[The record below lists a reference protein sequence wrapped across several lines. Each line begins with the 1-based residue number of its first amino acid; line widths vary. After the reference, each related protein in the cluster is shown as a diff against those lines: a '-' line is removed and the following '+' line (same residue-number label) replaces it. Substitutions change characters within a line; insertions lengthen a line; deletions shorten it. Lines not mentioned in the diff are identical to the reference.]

1 MIWWVLIVFFG
12 GFFVGKFIRTDW
24 IGKYKLVLVL
34 TMLLLFSL
42 GLEIGSND
50 ELFRKIDTILLY
62 GLSIAVAGSLGSF
75 IFGLILEKTFG
86 DEKSKNNSKKL
97 LNEEGEQ

>member
-12 GFFVGKFIRTDW
+12 GFFLGRFVKTDW
-24 IGKYKLVLVL
+24 IGKYKVILVL

-50 ELFRKIDTILLY
+50 ELFGKIDTILLY
-62 GLSIAVAGSLGSF
+62 GLLIAFAGSLGSF
-75 IFGLILEKTFG
+75 IFGFLFEKTFG
-86 DEKSKNNSKKL
+86 NTKPKSDEKR
-97 LNEEGEQ
+97 

>member
-12 GFFVGKFIRTDW
+12 GFFIGKFIKTEW
-24 IGKYKLVLVL
+24 IGKYKLILFL

-50 ELFRKIDTILLY
+50 ELFSKIDTILLY
-62 GLSIAVAGSLGSF
+62 GVLIALAGSLGSF
-75 IFGLILEKTFG
+75 IFGYIAEKFSKRMVK
-86 DEKSKNNSKKL
+86 EK
-97 LNEEGEQ
+97 

>member
-12 GFFVGKFIRTDW
+12 GFFIGKFIKTEW
-24 IGKYKLVLVL
+24 IGKYKLILFL

-50 ELFRKIDTILLY
+50 ELFSKIDTILLY
-62 GLSIAVAGSLGSF
+62 GVLIALAGSLGSF
-75 IFGLILEKTFG
+75 IFGYIAERFSKMMVKEK
-86 DEKSKNNSKKL
+86 
-97 LNEEGEQ
+97 

>member
-12 GFFVGKFIRTDW
+12 GFFIGKFIKTEW
-24 IGKYKLVLVL
+24 IGKYKLILFL

-50 ELFRKIDTILLY
+50 ELFSKIDTILLY
-62 GLSIAVAGSLGSF
+62 GVLIALAGSLGSF
-75 IFGLILEKTFG
+75 IFGYIAERFSKRMVKEK
-86 DEKSKNNSKKL
+86 
-97 LNEEGEQ
+97 